1 MYDLAVRN
9 GSVWR
14 EGRFQRLNVYVKDGV
29 FACVSP
35 EDYPARSNLNALN
48 RLVLPGFIDPHV
60 HFALNIGRTV
70 SADDFLSGSRA
81 AAYGGVTTFI
91 DFLDPVDN
99 PADLEA
105 AFNRRRDEARFSS
118 VDYKFHATLK
128 NPKGRI
134 PELVAKIR
142 ELGMTSVKIFTT
154 YSDSGRRTFDPEI
167 KELLRASDR
176 YGFLV
181 EVHVE
186 DDEMIDLDPTRAAA
200 YLPKSRP
207 SRSETEEALKLAG
220 FVRECG
226 GTLYMVHLS
235 SGETLEQ
242 LKHRYPDILNKR
254 FFIESCPQYFLL
266 NDELLAGKDGYLYT
280 IAPPLR
286 SEAERK
292 QLCGLWEHVQTI
304 GTDHCPF
311 LSVEKNQRFLHDI
324 PLGMGGVEHAFSLL
338 YRLFGESVIDKM
350 TKNSALLHRL
360 SDRKGA
366 IEPGLDADIVIF
378 SPDPFSRIEWNHS
391 RCDYDPYRGFDAGG
405 IVEST
410 LLRGKYVI
418 KNGRFVEGDGKYLG
432 GAPQ

>member
-1 MYDLAVRN
+1 MYDLAIRN

-14 EGRFQRLNVYVKDGV
+14 DGGFQRLNVYVKDGL

-35 EDYPARSNLNALN
+35 ENYPARTTMDALN

-60 HFALNIGRTV
+60 HFALNIGRAV

-99 PADLEA
+99 AKDLDI
-105 AFNRRRDEARFSS
+105 AFNRRKDEARFSY
-118 VDYKFHATLK
+118 VDFKFHATLK
-128 NPKGRI
+128 NPKGHVE
-134 PELVAKIR
+134 ELVAKIR

-154 YSDSGRRTFDPEI
+154 YSDSGRRTYDPEI
-167 KELLRASDR
+167 KELLQLSDR
-176 YGFLV
+176 YGFIL

-186 DDEMIDLDPTRAAA
+186 NDEMIDLDPTRSFA

-207 SRSETEEALKLAG
+207 TRSETEEALKLAG
-220 FVRECG
+220 FVREFG

-235 SGETLEQ
+235 SGETLDQ
-242 LKHRYPDILNKR
+242 LKMRFPDILNKR

-266 NDELLAGKDGYLYT
+266 NEDLLRGKDGYLYT
-280 IAPPLR
+280 MAPPLR
-286 SEAERK
+286 TEDERK
-292 QLCGLWEHVQTI
+292 RLCGLWNHVQTI

-311 LSVEKNQRFLHDI
+311 LSLEKNQRFLHDI
-324 PLGMGGVEHAFSLL
+324 PLGIGGVEHAFSLL
-338 YRLFGESVIDKM
+338 YRQFGESVIDKM
-350 TKNSALLHRL
+350 TRNSALLHRL
-360 SDRKGA
+360 SHRKGA
-366 IEPGLDADIVIF
+366 IEPGLDADVVLF
-378 SPDPFSRIEWNHS
+378 SPDPFAKIEWNHS

-410 LLRGKYVI
+410 LLRGKFVI
-418 KNGRFVEGDGKYLG
+418 KNGRFVEGDGQYVG
-432 GAPQ
+432 GVRE